1 MRILQLGKFYPIRG
15 GVEKVMR
22 DLTEGLSGLGIRCDM
37 LCAMLAS
44 AKIDEKD
51 SGKASIQDG
60 TTVITLNDHGRII
73 IVRALAKKAATML
86 SPAMIAYLRKHASG
100 YDLIHIHHPDPMA
113 ALALRMSG
121 FRGRVVVHWH
131 SDILSQKTLLKF
143 YKPLQNWMLRRA
155 ETIVGT
161 SPVYLKESE
170 HLRQFQDKCKCIPIG
185 IAPFEYDADLAAMAR
200 QRYGFDKMIFTV
212 GRLVPYKG
220 LDKLITAISMLPDS
234 FGLVIVGD
242 GPLREALKKQSE
254 ALGLTKRIIFAGYM
268 AEGPEFSALF
278 GACDAFVLPSVMKTE
293 AFGIVQIEAMCCGK
307 PVVATRIPGSGV
319 SWVNKDGVSG
329 INVAP
334 GDPEALASAIKQV
347 CDNAAVYGRGAR
359 ELFAERYTKDK
370 MINKVLELYEQKNPI

>member
-1 MRILQLGKFYPIRG
+1 M
-15 GVEKVMR
+15 MR
-22 DLTEGLSGLGIRCDM
+22 DLTEGLSGRGIYCDM

-44 AKIDEKD
+44 ETIDEKHID
-51 SGKASIQDG
+51 KASVQNG
-60 TTVITLNDHGRII
+60 ATVIKLNDHGRII
-73 IVRALAKKAATML
+73 IVRALAKKASTML

-113 ALALRMSG
+113 ALALRLSG
-121 FRGRVVVHWH
+121 YRGRVIVHWH

-170 HLRQFQDKCKCIPIG
+170 HLHKFQDKCTCIPIG
-185 IAPFEYDADLAAMAR
+185 IEPMVYDAALAAQAR
-200 QRYGFDKMIFTV
+200 ARYGFDKMIFTV

-220 LDKLITAISMLPDS
+220 LDKLITATGMLPDN
-234 FGLVIVGD
+234 FGLVIAGD
-242 GPLREALKKQSE
+242 GPLRQTLENLSDS
-254 ALGLTKRIIFAGYM
+254 LGLTKRIIFAGYM
-268 AEGPEFSALF
+268 AEGPEFSAMF

-329 INVAP
+329 LNVPP
-334 GDPEALASAIKQV
+334 GNPEALASAIKEV
-347 CDNAAVYGRGAR
+347 CDNAAVYGRGAMD
-359 ELFAERYTKDK
+359 LFAERYTKDK
-370 MINKVLELYEQKNPI
+370 MINKVLELYEQ

>member
-1 MRILQLGKFYPIRG
+1 
-15 GVEKVMR
+15 MR

-44 AKIDEKD
+44 ARIDEKD
-51 SGKASIQDG
+51 SGKASFQDG
-60 TTVITLNDHGRII
+60 ATVIKLNDHGRII

-86 SPAMIAYLRKHASG
+86 SPAMIAYLRKHAAE

-113 ALALRMSG
+113 ALALRLSG

-143 YKPLQNWMLRRA
+143 YRPLQNWMLRRA

-185 IAPFEYDADLAAMAR
+185 ITPFEYDAELAAMAR
-200 QRYGFDKMIFTV
+200 QRYGFDKMILTV

-220 LDKLITAISMLPDS
+220 LDKLIAAMTMLPDT

-242 GPLREALKKQSE
+242 GPLRQRLEELSDS
-254 ALGLTKRIIFAGYM
+254 LGMTKRIIFVGYM
-268 AEGPEFSALF
+268 AESPDFYALF

-293 AFGIVQIEAMCCGK
+293 AFGIVQIEAMYCGK

-334 GDPEALASAIKQV
+334 NDPEALSYAIKQV
-347 CDNAAVYGRGAR
+347 CDNAAVYGHGAR
-359 ELFAERYTKDK
+359 ELFAERYTIDK
-370 MINKVLELYEQKNPI
+370 MINKVLELYERI